1 MARGPKKHMK
11 RLKCVAHCSHWARAD
26 AGGLAANG
34 GQNPDGGAIGAGARL
49 VH

>member
-11 RLKCVAHCSHWARAD
+11 RLKCVPTAVTARERTQ
-26 AGGLAANG
+26 GMAANS